1 MFATTKTR
9 RLKIAGKP
17 HEKQFE
23 KTSLRKF
30 IGIPAFSNKYL
41 YIYIFVFKFPFSGII
56 AGFAGFETAKN
67 PRKRRKRPDETAKKL
82 RAQNMEIE
90 TAKKNGNGEYLGN
103 RR

>member
-41 YIYIFVFKFPFSGII
+41 YIYIYLFLNFHFQELLLALPVL
-56 AGFAGFETAKN
+56 
-67 PRKRRKRPDETAKKL
+67 KRRKT
-82 RAQNMEIE
+82 Q
-90 TAKKNGNGEYLGN
+90 GNGEKDPTE
-103 RR
+103 RRRN